1 MPGSRAPRPSAVS
14 SSRKRDC
21 AGDSCGRENGM
32 TQVRDETCNALGD
45 ITNVIPSSRAQVA
58 MKPPQHGP
66 PPTQSLRSGEAL
78 RKSPTLPPQI
88 LAGGPAFD
96 RSSSCAAVVDCNIK
110 GSSQNHRSGYNGS
123 SSPFQADSSEGV
135 QSVAEYIPDVVN
147 QLFQEE
153 LSYMPR
159 SGFMDRQTEIN
170 IKMRAILVDWL
181 VEVHQKYHLRSATLF
196 LAINITDRY
205 LAEADVPRKRLQ
217 LVGVVALLIAAK
229 YEEIQ
234 PPKVSDYVYI
244 TDNAYTKSDLI
255 NMECSI
261 LATLGFRVVVPT
273 VGQFLDVFQRAYR
286 CDCAHQKISWY
297 LAELAQMDPQ
307 LASQPPSLLAAASVL
322 LSNELVGQSPSWP
335 AGLVRLTRRTELE
348 LRHCV
353 SDLRSALIAAQTN
366 TLQAI
371 RRKYTSQSNH
381 AVARTV
387 SVSAAP

>member
-1 MPGSRAPRPSAVS
+1 VDPDFDSRS
-14 SSRKRDC
+14 KC
-21 AGDSCGRENGM
+21 AL
-32 TQVRDETCNALGD
+32 T
-45 ITNVIPSSRAQVA
+45 
-58 MKPPQHGP
+58 
-66 PPTQSLRSGEAL
+66 
-78 RKSPTLPPQI
+78 
-88 LAGGPAFD
+88 
-96 RSSSCAAVVDCNIK
+96 DCNIK
-110 GSSQNHRSGYNGS
+110 SLSQNHHMPSGCNGDI
-123 SSPFQADSSEGV
+123 PLQDDASEGIR
-135 QSVAEYIPDVVN
+135 SVGEYIPDVIN
-147 QLFQEE
+147 RLYLEE
-153 LSYMPR
+153 LSNLPR
-159 SGFMDRQTEIN
+159 SGFMDTQTDIN
-170 IKMRAILVDWL
+170 NKMRGILVDWI
-181 VEVHQKYHLRSATLF
+181 VEVHEKYKLRSETLF
-196 LAINITDRY
+196 LTLNIIDRY
-205 LAEADVPRKRLQ
+205 LAAAHVPRKRLQ

-229 YEEIQ
+229 FEEIQ
-234 PPKVSDYVYI
+234 PPRLSDYVYI

-307 LASQPPSLLAAASVL
+307 LANQPPSLLAAASVL